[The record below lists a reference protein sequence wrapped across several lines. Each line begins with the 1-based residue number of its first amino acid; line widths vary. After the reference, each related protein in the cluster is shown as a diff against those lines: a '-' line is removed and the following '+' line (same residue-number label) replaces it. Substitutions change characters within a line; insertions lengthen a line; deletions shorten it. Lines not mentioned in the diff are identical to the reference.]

1 MKSYIQGLITGGV
14 LVFALFVLMGAND
27 NSSEI
32 GKYQISTSMHPSNYY
47 VYETIIDTKTG
58 KVFDR
63 QKQYHSEYKDRSEYK
78 K

>member
-32 GKYQISTSMHPSNYY
+32 GKYQMSSGYNGTY
-47 VYETIIDTKTG
+47 IIDSTNG
-58 KVFDR
+58 KLWR
-63 QKQYHSEYKDRSEYK
+63 QSGSGWKLKVGKSPN
-78 K
+78 